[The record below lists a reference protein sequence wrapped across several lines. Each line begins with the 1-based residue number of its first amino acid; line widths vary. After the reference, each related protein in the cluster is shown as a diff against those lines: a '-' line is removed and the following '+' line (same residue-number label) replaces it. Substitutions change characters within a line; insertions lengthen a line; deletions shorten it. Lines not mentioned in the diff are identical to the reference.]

1 MFNIE
6 KKTLAKLREEYP
18 EGSKIV
24 LLKMD
29 DSYNQQPPRGTIGTV
44 KKVDDAGTILPS
56 WDGHGSLGV
65 VYGEDI
71 AKKLTIVPDDKNNP
85 FYTDKADPKYTEI
98 LDLAVMLIKK
108 GIPFEMKQCCD
119 GWQIGYPEVPKSGVK
134 TDSQI
139 VVTQH
144 QYMKGYEKNLL
155 MVFDRTC
162 DGESALYKFR
172 NGLKSK
178 FTESQV
184 TADRALTIINEYL
197 KSSDKKKY
205 ALTICQGEPEEKVV
219 YAHLSQTEVDNI
231 TSDMAGTLNRNM
243 LIKLDNGKML
253 EAGIVDCIELV
264 KESEDK

>member
-1 MFNIE
+1 MSFNI
-6 KKTLAKLREEYP
+6 KKEVLAQLREEYP
-18 EGSKIV
+18 EGAKIV
-24 LLKMD
+24 LLKME

-44 KKVDDAGTILPS
+44 RKVDDTGTIIPS

-65 VYGEDI
+65 AYGEDI
-71 AKKLTIVPDDKNNP
+71 AKKLTVVPCDKDNP
-85 FYTDKADPKYTEI
+85 FYTDKPDTKYTEI
-98 LDLAVMLIKK
+98 LDLAVMLIEK

-119 GWQIGYPEVPKSGVK
+119 GWQIGYPEVPKSGIK

-139 VVTQH
+139 AVTQH

-184 TADRALTIINEYL
+184 TADRALTIICDYIKNSKNNE
-197 KSSDKKKY
+197 S
-205 ALTICQGEPEEKVV
+205 EEK
-219 YAHLSQTEVDNI
+219 
-231 TSDMAGTLNRNM
+231 
-243 LIKLDNGKML
+243 
-253 EAGIVDCIELV
+253 
-264 KESEDK
+264 